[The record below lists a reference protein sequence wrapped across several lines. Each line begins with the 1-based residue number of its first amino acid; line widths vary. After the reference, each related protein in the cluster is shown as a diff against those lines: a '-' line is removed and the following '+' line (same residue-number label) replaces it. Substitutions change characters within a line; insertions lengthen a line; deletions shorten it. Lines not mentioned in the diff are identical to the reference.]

1 MAWRASSD
9 GGGAWLVAR
18 REVRST
24 GGAHGDV
31 GGAVPWLDSAVPR
44 DVLAAMEGGGGE
56 LAGGAPAVDSLRGR
70 KYLLGSDAGHPRTAA
85 TGLNQQLVG
94 ARSRGAWQLGG

>member
-1 MAWRASSD
+1 VESVVRWWWR
-9 GGGAWLVAR
+9 LAR

-31 GGAVPWLDSAVPR
+31 GGAVPWPDSAVPR

-56 LAGGAPAVDSLRGR
+56 LAGGAPAIDSPRGQ
-70 KYLLGSDAGHPRTAA
+70 KYLLGSDVGHTRTAA
-85 TGLNQQLVG
+85 TDLNQ
-94 ARSRGAWQLGG
+94 